1 MKYIGIRAILH
12 CEDTMEQINNVNNVK
27 YHNDMNLIAFKNFT
41 SRELNIFFVIC
52 GMMKDRKVAKVKF
65 RYEEIKHILSAE
77 FPSNAVFEKTL
88 KSVYDKLLHLEVAI
102 DGKEKFTKFVLFTAY
117 EIDYKEK
124 TIEIATNEHFYYYL
138 NEITKNFTMF
148 ELQEFSSLRSSYSKN
163 LYRLLKQYR
172 STGRLYLTVEEFRR
186 LLDIPDTYQWYQI
199 NLRVLKAIQKEL
211 TPIFHNLT
219 LRKIKKGRVIT
230 HIEYTFTP
238 ERRGHLKKASKVINP
253 GTLLCPLCGQPLEL
267 IQRNDGGSFFG
278 HRDYQNGFCKATFTT
293 LEEYFTAKP
302 AEAIEI
308 ESESEPMTQK
318 SEEDIL
324 QGILNICRKN
334 EAYIQYIGT
343 RENNVI
349 TLNKTKLRENEYGL
363 EEPTIE
369 TYPITEETICKL
381 KNTIKK

>member
-1 MKYIGIRAILH
+1 MKYIGIRAALN

-65 RYEEIKHILSAE
+65 RYEEIKHILAAE

-102 DGKEKFTKFVLFTAY
+102 DGKDKFTKFVLFTAY

-172 STGRLYLTVEEFRR
+172 TTGRLYLTVEEFRR
-186 LLDIPDTYQWYQI
+186 LLDIPDTYKWYQI

-211 TPIFHNLT
+211 TPLFPNLT
-219 LRKIKKGRVIT
+219 IQKIKKGRVIT

-238 ERRGHLKKASKVINP
+238 ERRGHLKEASKVINP
-253 GTLLCPLCGQPLEL
+253 GTQLLCPLCQQPLEL
-267 IQRNDGGSFFG
+267 IQRNDGRSFFG

-293 LEEYFTAKP
+293 LEEYFMAKP

-308 ESESEPMTQK
+308 ESEPTMPPK
-318 SEEDIL
+318 LSEEDIL
-324 QGILNICRKN
+324 QGIVNICREN
-334 EAYIQYIGT
+334 ENYQYIGT

-349 TLNKTKLRENEYGL
+349 ILNKTKLRENEYGL

-369 TYPITEETICKL
+369 IYPINQETIFKL